1 MTQTNACLCL
11 VHIERKGFR
20 ALDLLVQNCSGAAG
34 TASCYFRPTISTM
47 AFVVGK
53 RLAFSQL
60 PRLTVPSQRATFSLR
75 RYASAV
81 AVPTSSSIP
90 VQDQTQLRHEASVPN
105 PDPSSDS
112 PTATFLDQS
121 APYMVPTYVR
131 PPPMMV
137 QGDGCFLFDNE
148 NRQYLDFT
156 AGIAVNSLGHNDP
169 EITRLIAHQA
179 QQLIH
184 ASNLYHNPWTP
195 TLSKTLI
202 EETQK
207 QSPGSPLTQV
217 FISNSGSEANE
228 AALKFARKVI
238 YAKNPESKQRDI
250 VSFHDSFHGRTYG
263 ALSATPNKK
272 YQPPFGPML
281 SGFRYGKYNDVAGV
295 QELVNEN
302 TAGVIVEPIQG
313 EGGIKVATSEF
324 LQALRKRC
332 DEVGAVLIFD
342 EIQCGLSRTGDL
354 WAHTASG
361 VHPDILT
368 SAKALGNGIPIGATL
383 VSGETVAPYIKTGD
397 HGTTFGGN
405 PFACRI
411 AHHVFGRLAKSKLQE
426 EIRIKSTL
434 FFSFFD
440 TVKEKFPGVFSEVR
454 GRGLIVGYQL
464 SDSVK
469 GKATEIVTA
478 ARERG
483 LLIITAGDGVVR
495 IVPPL
500 VISADEINK
509 GLAILEDAMRVVFN
523 KPDEVK
529 RHQRTT
535 GNGWSLR
542 FPQEGSPILEDVTQ
556 QLPLF
561 SLRHYHAMGTTI
573 IGTLSGLPL
582 SRQNFNFV

>member
-1 MTQTNACLCL
+1 
-11 VHIERKGFR
+11 
-20 ALDLLVQNCSGAAG
+20 
-34 TASCYFRPTISTM
+34 M
-47 AFVVGK
+47 AFSLSK
-53 RLAFSQL
+53 RAASSPL
-60 PRLTVPSQRATFSLR
+60 PKLMTPSYRAPLYLR
-75 RYASAV
+75 RYASAA

-90 VQDQTQLRHEASVPN
+90 VHDQAQIRHEASLPN

-112 PTATFLDQS
+112 PTVTFLNQS

-137 QGDGCFLFDNE
+137 QGEGCVLYDNE
-148 NRQYLDFT
+148 NRKYLDFT
-156 AGIAVNSLGHNDP
+156 AGIAVNSLGHADP
-169 EITRLIAHQA
+169 EISRIIAHQA

-195 TLSKTLI
+195 TLSKLLI

-207 QSPGSPLTQV
+207 QSPGSPLSQV

-228 AALKFARKVI
+228 AALKFARKVV
-238 YAKNPESKQRDI
+238 YARDPESTQREI

-263 ALSATPNKK
+263 SLSATPNKK

-281 SGFRYGKYNDVAGV
+281 PGFRYGKYNDVASV
-295 QELVNEN
+295 EELVNEN

-313 EGGIKVATSEF
+313 EGGINVATPEF

-332 DEVGAVLIFD
+332 NEVGAVLIFD

-368 SAKALGNGIPIGATL
+368 SAKALGNGVPIGATL
-383 VSGETVAPYIKTGD
+383 VSGTTVAPYIKTGD

-405 PFACRI
+405 PFACRV
-411 AHHVFGRLAKSKLQE
+411 AHHVFGRLARPQLQE
-426 EIRIKSTL
+426 DVRVKSTL
-434 FFSFFD
+434 FFRAFE
-440 TVKEKFPGVFSEVR
+440 TMKEKFPGVVSAVR

-464 SDSVK
+464 SDEA
-469 GKATEIVTA
+469 KAKVTEVVTA

-483 LLIITAGDGVVR
+483 LLIITAGDGVIR

-500 VISADEINK
+500 VISHAEINR
-509 GLAILEDAMRVVFN
+509 GLVILEEAMNVVF
-523 KPDEVK
+523 PAG
-529 RHQRTT
+529 R
-535 GNGWSLR
+535 
-542 FPQEGSPILEDVTQ
+542 
-556 QLPLF
+556 
-561 SLRHYHAMGTTI
+561 
-573 IGTLSGLPL
+573 
-582 SRQNFNFV
+582 